1 MTGIMTAAAAVA
13 VMCAFTGCALVGA
26 ADKKNKAPEKW
37 YNETLQ
43 YYKTGFENGWKGVDP
58 ADYHLKTGASVKAY
72 GPSGEIEPEVK
83 EEYKNSADKFGYLLR
98 DLDGDGTAEVLIGFD
113 DGSAQ
118 TKFTEVCVWHS
129 DFGAFNVMS
138 AGDGYYMYLCN
149 DNVLRVDSWYGSET
163 RTEYMKYDHE
173 GNSFIMVESD
183 ASLQPGKYELKSF
196 SAVE

>member
-1 MTGIMTAAAAVA
+1 MKKTGIMTAAAAVA

-118 TKFTEVCVWHS
+118 TKFTEVCVWPS
-129 DFGAFNVMS
+129 DFG
-138 AGDGYYMYLCN
+138 N

-196 SAVE
+196 SAAE